1 MKKFVICETVNHYHM
16 VEVDDE
22 IDIEKVVA
30 DAKAL
35 IKMSPGVEALADI
48 LEDYKYH
55 HGLDYCIQAD
65 CCGTS
70 TENLTVYDE
79 AD

>member
-35 IKMSPGVEALADI
+35 IKMSSSVEALVDI

-55 HGLDYCIQAD
+55 HGLDYDIKAD
-65 CCGTS
+65 FCGTS